1 MRTEQII
8 GGKRCYI
15 FENCG
20 ANSFLIQAVGQH
32 ELEALD
38 REVDII
44 KELSSDIPFTLAAFL
59 VNDWNNELS
68 PWEAPAAFG
77 KNGFGSGAAGTLSFV
92 MEALLPKL
100 ENIYGQ
106 KEKVNFYLGGY
117 SLSGLFALW
126 ASCQT
131 DAFSGV
137 AAVSPSVW
145 FPGWDS
151 YMTSHSIQALQVYL
165 SLGDKEEKTKNKVMS
180 KVGEN
185 IRLQY
190 ELLCN
195 ENTVKACTLEWNPGN
210 HFADSEIRM
219 AKGFTWLLN
228 RQSHP

>member
-15 FENCG
+15 YENSG
-20 ANSFLIQAVGQH
+20 AHFFLIQAVGQH

-44 KELSSDIPFTLAAFL
+44 KELSSDIPFALAAFL
-59 VNDWNNELS
+59 VDDWNNELS

-77 KNGFGSGAAGTLSFV
+77 KNGFRGGAADTLIFV

-106 KEKVNFYLGGY
+106 RDKVNFYLGGY

-126 ASCQT
+126 ASYQT
-131 DAFSGV
+131 AAFSGV

-145 FPGWDS
+145 YPGWDT

-190 ELLCN
+190 ELLCK
-195 ENTVKACTLEWNPGN
+195 ESTVKACTLEWNQGN
-210 HFADSEIRM
+210 HFADSEIRT
-219 AKGFTWLLN
+219 AKGFAWLLN